1 MKTAKRQNE
10 FAPASFF
17 VFRTPLLPFSE
28 FLDWSADLSAPTRL
42 DEPAQLEEAY
52 ARDCALLR
60 SRLQTI
66 VTRREVR
73 DALFVA
79 APNVIEHF
87 HLWTD
92 DAESER
98 GRKIEHVLVRYF
110 SRMTGRATPFGLF
123 AGCSV

>member
-28 FLDWSADLSAPTRL
+28 FLGWSDDLSAPAAL
-42 DEPAQLEEAY
+42 DEPARFEEAY
-52 ARDCALLR
+52 ARDCVTLR
-60 SRLQTI
+60 SRLHTI

-79 APNVIEHF
+79 SPNVIERF
-87 HLWTD
+87 HLWTAD
-92 DAESER
+92 PETER
-98 GRKIEHVLVRYF
+98 GRKVEHVLVRYF
-110 SRMTGRATPFGLF
+110 SRMTGRPK
-123 AGCSV
+123 